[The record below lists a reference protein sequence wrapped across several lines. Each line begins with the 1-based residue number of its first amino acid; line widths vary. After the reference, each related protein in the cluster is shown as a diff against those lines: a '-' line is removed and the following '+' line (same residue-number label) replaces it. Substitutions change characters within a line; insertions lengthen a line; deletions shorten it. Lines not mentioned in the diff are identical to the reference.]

1 MCGEGGGGE
10 RGSNLYQHRNARNE
24 ITTVYTSSGIVM
36 GGVHVEVQLCW
47 NIPNNHAKAT
57 AEVSKRL

>member
-1 MCGEGGGGE
+1 MYVCVCGGG
-10 RGSNLYQHRNARNE
+10 GSNLYQHRNASN
-24 ITTVYTSSGIVM
+24 ISLDTSSGIFM